1 MAERVKAGAAWA
13 LRHRRHNATAPL
25 PYFTPRTAF
34 VQGSEGARQVYC
46 RERGRLQSKGKKA
59 NRARNK
65 TTAFE
70 TRRLRSKW
78 RQSPLGTG
86 REGPF
91 SRLFSRSARMPN

>member
-70 TRRLRSKW
+70 TRRLRSK
-78 RQSPLGTG
+78 
-86 REGPF
+86 
-91 SRLFSRSARMPN
+91 